1 MESNSIYN
9 HTSDLQNRVT
19 AKQESEQF
27 QTEVDDT
34 NSRLQLTKNLP
45 SVIRLHEK
53 KTTKKKKQLTRR
65 NERQQRAQMTR
76 TVQLHCTQFGLLITK
91 HVRGFCYNFNF
102 MIYTYK

>member
-1 MESNSIYN
+1 MKK
-9 HTSDLQNRVT
+9 
-19 AKQESEQF
+19 KQQ
-27 QTEVDDT
+27 
-34 NSRLQLTKNLP
+34 
-45 SVIRLHEK
+45 
-53 KTTKKKKQLTRR
+53 KKKQLTRR

>member
-9 HTSDLQNRVT
+9 HKSDLQNRVT

-34 NSRLQLTKNLP
+34 NSRFQLTKNLP

-53 KTTKKKKQLTRR
+53 KKKKNQLTRR
-65 NERQQRAQMTR
+65 NERQQRAHMMR
-76 TVQLHCTQFGLLITK
+76 TVQLHCTQFGLVITK

-102 MIYTYK
+102 MIYRYK

>member
-53 KTTKKKKQLTRR
+53 KKNKNKKTA
-65 NERQQRAQMTR
+65 NSAE
-76 TVQLHCTQFGLLITK
+76 
-91 HVRGFCYNFNF
+91 
-102 MIYTYK
+102 

>member
-53 KTTKKKKQLTRR
+53 KKTKTKKQLTRR

-76 TVQLHCTQFGLLITK
+76 TVQFTPIALNLG
-91 HVRGFCYNFNF
+91 
-102 MIYTYK
+102 

>member
-45 SVIRLHEK
+45 SVIRL
-53 KTTKKKKQLTRR
+53 KTKTKTKKQLTRR

-76 TVQLHCTQFGLLITK
+76 TVQLHCTQFGLVITK

-102 MIYTYK
+102 MIYRYK